1 MLDRILSILVAL
13 SLALLVWL
21 YARSRDQEILDNV
34 PIPVQVSLPSSQAEH
49 SSLEINGSSQIVV
62 SFSGPPARI
71 RELRGMVQR
80 GELNID
86 YTVTIPEERLHESR
100 YSDTIHIVAS
110 DIHAPPGVS
119 PIIVEGRNRIPIT
132 VHRLVERRLPVK
144 FDHLDEQVTVG
155 GLIELDPNTVLVRG
169 PQEVL
174 DRVRF
179 IPTIPSLLP
188 ARSPGTPPGTPPT
201 ARVSLVQELEGRAV
215 RVSPSKVTV
224 RLPAQVFKKYEVP
237 DVPIQFLCPP
247 NFQLRPQLLDERAG
261 RISLSLQGPQQEDT
275 PRVTAY
281 VDLTRGRFISGLNHE
296 PIQVQLPRDFSLAQ
310 DLPRVSFELVPAD
323 FVPKGLGT
331 LPSP

>member
-1 MLDRILSILVAL
+1 MLDRILSVLVAL

-34 PIPVQVSLPSSQAEH
+34 PIPVHVALASSQSEH
-49 SSLEINGSSQIVV
+49 SSLEVNSNSQVVV

-80 GELNID
+80 GELHVD
-86 YTVTIPEERLHESR
+86 YTLTIAEERLHESR
-100 YSDTIHIVAS
+100 YSDTIHIMAS

-132 VHRLVERRLPVK
+132 VHRLVERRLPVR
-144 FDHLDEQVTVG
+144 FDYLDEPLAG
-155 GLIELDPNTVLVRG
+155 PIDLDPNTVLVRG

-174 DRVRF
+174 DRVRS

-188 ARSPGTPPGTPPT
+188 TRSPGSPLGTPPT
-201 ARVSLVQELEGRAV
+201 ARVSLVQELEGRPI
-215 RVSPSKVTV
+215 RVTPSKVSV
-224 RLPAQVFKKYEVP
+224 RLPAQVFKKYELA

-261 RISLSLQGPQQEDT
+261 RISMSLQGPQQEEP
-275 PRVTAY
+275 PRVIAY
-281 VDLTRGRFISGLNHE
+281 VDLTRGRFTSGLNHE
-296 PIQVQLPRDFSLAQ
+296 PLQVQLPRDFSLGQ
-310 DLPRVSFELVPAD
+310 DLPRIAFELVPAD
-323 FVPKGLGT
+323 FVPKGMGMT
-331 LPSP
+331 NP